1 MTRSQILALA
11 VVVVGSAQ
19 QLASFADARPSP
31 TQSDCPAR
39 VTSQWFSTVPR
50 EIGCTPTPPFASEL
64 FYVQAD
70 QASPCDID
78 GDGTSDFWS
87 FQAAASFDVIISG
100 NDQPVPTEQIVLS
113 LLSAVGP
120 EVNARSEATQ
130 VFGGSLLQWIRM
142 NYPSVA
148 DATVYLRTN
157 DGQSRQI
164 AGWRDMDGDKDLD
177 YIVSVSVYVGPAGQS
192 PEVRR
197 QVWFENTGFEANRK
211 GAAADLNRDGV
222 VNGEDLCI
230 VLAAWSTD

>member
-1 MTRSQILALA
+1 MSRSQILALA
-11 VVVVGSAQ
+11 VVLVGSAQ

-50 EIGCTPTPPFASEL
+50 EIGCTPTSCCASDL
-64 FYVQAD
+64 LYVQAHPTF
-70 QASPCDID
+70 PCDID
-78 GDGTSDFWS
+78 GDGANDFWS
-87 FQAAASFDVIISG
+87 GPDAASFDVIISG

-113 LLSAVGP
+113 LLSADGP
-120 EVNARSEATQ
+120 EVSARSEATQ

-157 DGQSRQI
+157 DGQTRQI

-177 YIVSVSVYVGPAGQS
+177 YIVFVTVNVGPAGQS

-197 QVWFENTGFEANRK
+197 QVWFENTGFEANGK